1 MQLLDYEGA
10 RFIFPVKYMLAYERD
25 VMVLL
30 VFLCNDH

>member
-1 MQLLDYEGA
+1 MQPLDYEGA
-10 RFIFPVKYMLAYERD
+10 WFIFPVQHMLAYERD